1 MEITPRNIVQV
12 EGGRYFPDNTILT
25 VDTYRKRGR
34 DDDRTPIGTFKVAI
48 KDMRVYGQQWN
59 ILGEVLEINTRQRG
73 DKIALPNAE
82 LVDRKSVLN
91 KMFEFRYP
99 RDRFTKVLP
108 RDLLKDLKTSKK
120 RKSQKVPSLLAQ
132 AARVM
137 PTRDI
142 RRARKYQMDPWVS
155 PPTSSTLSKAVKGL
169 EAVETIQKKYR
180 KATQKRRSKS
190 SSRSSSSRSSSRRSK
205 RKTIRNTTPST
216 KSYIDLN
223 KDSQERRFQKFLL
236 NIHKTN
242 PDRKTSKK

>member
-1 MEITPRNIVQV
+1 
-12 EGGRYFPDNTILT
+12 
-25 VDTYRKRGR
+25 
-34 DDDRTPIGTFKVAI
+34 
-48 KDMRVYGQQWN
+48 
-59 ILGEVLEINTRQRG
+59 
-73 DKIALPNAE
+73 
-82 LVDRKSVLN
+82 
-91 KMFEFRYP
+91 MFEFRYP

-155 PPTSSTLSKAVKGL
+155 PPRSSTLSKAVKGF

-190 SSRSSSSRSSSRRSK
+190 SSSSRSSSRRSK